1 MNRRPIII
9 IVTVVVAA
17 HALLLVFWW
26 SGNDE
31 TNDEAGLTTTNVI
44 DGDDLP
50 QREEVA
56 LDKPEESSPYDLL
69 SGQAPRVEASNTL
82 PSPDLTAKPVK
93 ATETGIQKVAVDPQ
107 AMAKGEIPAGAIN
120 VGIHTGT
127 TKLSPEF
134 AEVATRGAVAASEQ
148 RWEDARSAYLELINA
163 TPDNA
168 LAYANLGV
176 AEFQL
181 GNLVAASGNLKR
193 SLELNPSIGN
203 NWQTLGLIQY
213 EQKNLNLAISSLTR
227 AIHEAP
233 RDAQAR
239 VYLAAVIRDYG
250 WTEAA
255 LTELKRAIDIDPN
268 LPDAHYNL
276 AVTYLEIR
284 SPRIELARR
293 HYYKAIDLGAAPAPE
308 LEKALDSAE

>member
-1 MNRRPIII
+1 MDRRLIII

-17 HALLLVFWW
+17 HALFLVFRWT
-26 SGNDE
+26 GNDE
-31 TNDEAGLTTTNVI
+31 TNDVAGLATANVI
-44 DGDDLP
+44 DRDDTP
-50 QREEVA
+50 
-56 LDKPEESSPYDLL
+56 DPEEIVAVDPKKITPYDLL
-69 SGQAPRVEASNTL
+69 SGQPPRDEAAATP

-93 ATETGIQKVAVDPQ
+93 ATETGVQKFAVDPQ

-120 VGIHTGT
+120 VGVHTGT

-255 LTELKRAIDIDPN
+255 LTELKRAIDVDPK

-276 AVTYLEIR
+276 AVTYLETR
-284 SPRIELARR
+284 PPRIELARR
-293 HYYKAIDLGAAPAPE
+293 HYFKAIDLGAAPAPE
-308 LEKALDSAE
+308 LEKALESAE

>member
-1 MNRRPIII
+1 MDRRLIII
-9 IVTVVVAA
+9 IVAVVVAA
-17 HALLLVFWW
+17 HALFLVFRL
-26 SGNDE
+26 STKDE
-31 TNDEAGLTTTNVI
+31 TNDEAGSTPANVI
-44 DGDDLP
+44 VGDDAP
-50 QREEVA
+50 EPEQVVA
-56 LDKPEESSPYDLL
+56 VNPEESTPYDLL
-69 SGQAPRVEASNTL
+69 SGQPPRAEAADTP
-82 PSPDLTAKPVK
+82 PSPDRPAEPVE
-93 ATETGIQKVAVDPQ
+93 AAGTGIEKVAVDPK
-107 AMAKGEIPAGAIN
+107 AVAKGEIPEGAIN
-120 VGIHTGT
+120 VGVHTGT

-134 AEVATRGAVAASEQ
+134 AEIAKRGAVASSEQ
-148 RWEDARSAYLELINA
+148 RWEEARDAYGELINA

-193 SLELNPSIGN
+193 SLELNSSIAN

-213 EQKNLNLAISSLTR
+213 EQKDLNLAISSLTR

-255 LTELKRAIDIDPN
+255 LTELKRAVDIDPN

-276 AVTYLEIR
+276 AVTYLETR
-284 SPRIELARR
+284 PPRIELARR

-308 LEKALDSAE
+308 LEKSFETTE

>member
-1 MNRRPIII
+1 MDRRLIII

-17 HALLLVFWW
+17 HALFLVFRWT
-26 SGNDE
+26 GNNE
-31 TNDEAGLTTTNVI
+31 TNDEAGLATASVI
-44 DGDDLP
+44 NGDDTP
-50 QREEVA
+50 
-56 LDKPEESSPYDLL
+56 DPEEIVAVDPKKSTPYDLL
-69 SGQAPRVEASNTL
+69 SGQPPRAEAAVTP

-93 ATETGIQKVAVDPQ
+93 ATETGVQKVAVVPQ
-107 AMAKGEIPAGAIN
+107 EMAKGEIPAGAIN
-120 VGIHTGT
+120 VGVHTGT

-163 TPDNA
+163 TPHNA

-276 AVTYLEIR
+276 AVTYLESR
-284 SPRIELARR
+284 PPRIELARR
-293 HYYKAIDLGAAPAPE
+293 HYFKAIDLGAAPAPE
-308 LEKALDSAE
+308 LEKALESAE